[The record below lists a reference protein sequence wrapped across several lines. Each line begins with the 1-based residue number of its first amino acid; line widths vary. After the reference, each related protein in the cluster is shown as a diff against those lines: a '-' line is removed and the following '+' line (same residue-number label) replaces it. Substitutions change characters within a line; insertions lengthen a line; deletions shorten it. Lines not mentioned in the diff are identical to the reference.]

1 MKNKVNRQRSSSSE
15 TKTRENLFA
24 LLSRLVFVVDFF
36 ASSLFRLTHS
46 PIFCACACADASSS
60 TSTSS
65 DSSSC
70 TGRSSSVGVGVGVA
84 VGSVV
89 VDGDCVR
96 CILSLTLETSL
107 NLALIFRCFILFPPL
122 FFCAASYE
130 FSFLFTLLFVFCN
143 FVFYSL
149 NLQFVFTLLF
159 VSHVESFECLCFNST
174 CPQKKKL

>member
-1 MKNKVNRQRSSSSE
+1 MQTFISPTTTKTKTTEKWVMKNKVNGQSSSRAAEWQQKSLQQRN
-15 TKTRENLFA
+15 KHQRKFVCLAVSPCFCCC
-24 LLSRLVFVVDFF
+24 LCCCVVFVDFF

-70 TGRSSSVGVGVGVA
+70 TGRCSSVGVGIGVA

-107 NLALIFRCFILFPPL
+107 NLALIFRCFIFFPPL
-122 FFCAASYE
+122 FVLR
-130 FSFLFTLLFVFCN
+130 SFL
-143 FVFYSL
+143 
-149 NLQFVFTLLF
+149 
-159 VSHVESFECLCFNST
+159 
-174 CPQKKKL
+174 

>member
-1 MKNKVNRQRSSSSE
+1 M
-15 TKTRENLFA
+15 FA
-24 LLSRLVFVVDFF
+24 LLSRLVFVAVFVVVVFVDFF

-70 TGRSSSVGVGVGVA
+70 TGRCSSVGVGVGVA

-107 NLALIFRCFILFPPL
+107 NLALIFRCFIFFPPL
-122 FFCAASYE
+122 FVCAASSE
-130 FSFLFTLLFVFCN
+130 FSFLFTLFIFN

-149 NLQFVFTLLF
+149 NLQFVFTLIF
-159 VSHVESFECLCFNST
+159 VSHVESFECFCFSST
-174 CPQKKKL
+174 CPQKKNCEVQKK